1 MVEPDALLEVKLGSC
16 LRAAGDIESL
26 HQLVEREDF
35 LLCAR
40 IPAQQCKEIDY
51 CLWEITALTIT
62 RRNFA
67 GLRIVPLQWEYRE
80 TETVAITLAQL
91 TLTLWLEKQW
101 KMGKARHGIL
111 PAESLVEKYM
121 QWCTWQPLLA
131 ADHMRDFHQMI
142 VHDIG
147 QVVSRKLVGTLVEH
161 LVVEDIAHHLHIAT
175 NHIVD
180 VDFLSRF
187 YLETY
192 GILLAVCDELVH
204 LFLRKGERITHLH
217 TGVGIILEILD
228 FSTLGLQF
236 LWSIKSD
243 VSLAIVEKLLYIFLI
258 DVTTLALT
266 VRTMLTTEA
275 HSLIKLDAEPL
286 E

>member
-1 MVEPDALLEVKLGSC
+1 
-16 LRAAGDIESL
+16 
-26 HQLVEREDF
+26 
-35 LLCAR
+35 
-40 IPAQQCKEIDY
+40 
-51 CLWEITALTIT
+51 
-62 RRNFA
+62 
-67 GLRIVPLQWEYRE
+67 
-80 TETVAITLAQL
+80 
-91 TLTLWLEKQW
+91 
-101 KMGKARHGIL
+101 
-111 PAESLVEKYM
+111 
-121 QWCTWQPLLA
+121 
-131 ADHMRDFHQMI
+131 MRDFHQMI
-142 VHDIG
+142 VHDIS

-161 LVVEDIAHHLHIAT
+161 LVVENVALYLHVTTNHVVDMHLDARLNHHLHIAT

-180 VDFLSRF
+180 VDFLSWF
-187 YLETY
+187 YFETY

-204 LFLRKGERITHLH
+204 LFLRKGERIAHLH

-243 VSLAIVEKLLYIFLI
+243 VSLAVVEKLLYIFLI